1 MERLLTGAIEVR
13 GGRKLAGIALPWE
26 TRSDSHR
33 ERFERDSIELAASG
47 VSFNIGHD
55 AEKVISWT
63 GAGLTVESREGG
75 LYVESDLAEANPV
88 ARRAREMV
96 QDGVKGLS
104 IEFRSVREK
113 RDDAGDRVIQAA
125 LLSGVAL
132 LRNPSYPTAA
142 ELRRRR
148 RGGRGRIM
156 PAGVR
161 ACHCLDDTDCDSVE
175 FEVDAFNRWAETLA
189 SRESDLV
196 AHTGGFSPDKVL
208 ASVAAGTLAVS
219 VADNGALEISLAPEV
234 FETPAGRDLADSAP
248 ATMPVLRPLIDQEQ
262 SEFEDA
268 DGVRRYSLP
277 WIQSLLVKTAQD
289 PSGWE
294 ALELPPPRPRNR
306 RSALLWL

>member
-1 MERLLTGAIEVR
+1 MEVTAGGHIELR
-13 GGRKLAGIALPWE
+13 AGKKLSGLALPYGV
-26 TRSDSHR
+26 RSDSHR
-33 ERFERDSIELAASG
+33 ERFEAGSIQLAQRGISLNLQHK
-47 VSFNIGHD
+47 SR
-55 AEKVISWT
+55 EVIAWQ
-63 GAGLTVESREGG
+63 GAGLQAEVRDEG
-75 LYVESDLAEANPV
+75 LHIEAELSTANP
-88 ARRAREMV
+88 AAIRARELV
-96 QDGVKGLS
+96 EAGHNGLS
-104 IEFRSVREK
+104 VEFMAVREH
-113 RDDAGDRVIQAA
+113 RDSLGDRIIEAA
-125 LLSGVAL
+125 TVYAVGLVGE
-132 LRNPSYPTAA
+132 PSYPTAA
-142 ELRRRR
+142 ELRRK

-161 ACHCLDDTDCDSVE
+161 ACHCLDDTDCTSVD
-175 FEVDAFNRWAETLA
+175 FEVDAFNRWIETLK

-208 ASVAAGTLAVS
+208 ASMAAGTLAVS
-219 VADNGALEISLAPEV
+219 VADGGALEIELAPEV
-234 FETPAGRDLADSAP
+234 FDTPAGRDLADSAP